1 MKLLVTGGLG
11 FIGSN
16 FIEFMLKNHDSI
28 EIMNVDKCNYVAREY
43 NVAPHPRYRCVQ
55 GDIAEVYHMTA
66 ILNEYKP
73 DILVNFAAQT
83 SVDESFIRSFDFTRD
98 NVLGTHTLL
107 EALRAYGKIQ
117 KFIHISTDEVYG
129 EVTPHEVS
137 SESAHLN
144 PSNPY
149 SASKAAA
156 ELYVKAYG
164 HSYNLPWIITRGNN
178 VFGPKQYPE
187 KVVPLFLTRLLNGEK
202 CQIHGDGSAKRS
214 FIYVD
219 DVSRAIEKII
229 FKGEIKKI
237 YNIGSSHE
245 YSVMD
250 IFNKITSLVAPHLDP
265 NDLKMT
271 VRDRQFNDCRYCI
284 DSSEMKKL
292 GWEEDPEFDACLR
305 KTWEWYSLHRDW
317 YRT

>member
-16 FIEFMLKNHDSI
+16 FIEFMLKNYDSI
-28 EIMNVDKCNYVAREY
+28 DILNVDKCNYVAREY
-43 NVAPHPRYRCVQ
+43 NVSPNPRYRYVQ
-55 GDIAEVYHMTA
+55 GDITEVHHMTA
-66 ILNEYKP
+66 ILREYKP

-129 EVTPHEVS
+129 EVAPQDIS

-156 ELYVKAYG
+156 ELYVQAYG
-164 HSYNLPWIITRGNN
+164 HSYDLPWIITRGNN

-219 DVSRAIEKII
+219 DVSRAIDRII

-245 YSVMD
+245 YSVLD
-250 IFNKITSLVAPHLDP
+250 IFYKIAGLSAPHLEPD
-265 NDLKMT
+265 DLKMG
-271 VRDRQFNDCRYCI
+271 VKDRQFNDCRYCI
-284 DSSEMKKL
+284 DSSEIQKL
-292 GWEEDPEFDACLR
+292 GWSEDPDFDACLQ
-305 KTWEWYSLHRDW
+305 KTFEWYSLHRDW